1 MRILDKY
8 LIFSSVFALFT
19 ESLSFHFIIDWKFF
33 YIILISNLC
42 LLAFRTKLV
51 ANKNLIIILGFLAVH
66 GCIMFFFLKNPISS
80 LIAQLLGITLSSF
93 FYYNFLKV
101 YKIKFLFNV
110 YVNTA
115 FYLALLAIPMLY
127 FNINVFT
134 PGRINGILLEPAHYA
149 AIMLPA
155 VYLTFREKLYFKFF
169 IILTTVILSK
179 SSIGFIG
186 LALMLF
192 IPLLKVKYFIRYSI
206 IVFILLGSGGYYLYL
221 QWDTKFTENSGS
233 LLVRRIKET
242 QESLTAVNTGKFKK
256 YTNLSSYALLSNI
269 FITKN
274 IFFQYPFGSGLG
286 SYKHEYEKFYPK
298 LSPPEYLTKQ
308 NLSKINKHDANSL
321 FLRLTADLGIFAMLI
336 ILYFFYRGYNIFKQ
350 EDKIIE
356 QSVFF
361 YLALK
366 LIREGHYFPPEFY
379 FFVLIF
385 LKDFNDKNTTYS

>member
-19 ESLSFHFIIDWKFF
+19 ESLSFHFIIDLKFF
-33 YIILISNLC
+33 YVILISNLY
-42 LLAFRTKLV
+42 LLAYRTKLV
-51 ANKNLIIILGFLAVH
+51 ANKNLIIILCFFTFH
-66 GCIMFFFLKNPISS
+66 GIVMYIFLKNPISS
-80 LIAQLLGITLSSF
+80 LIAQLLGISLSSF
-93 FYYNFLKV
+93 FYYNLLKF
-101 YKIKFLFNV
+101 YRAKLLFRTYINI
-110 YVNTA
+110 A

-127 FNINVFT
+127 LNINVFT
-134 PGRINGILLEPAHYA
+134 QNRINGILLEPAHYA

-206 IVFILLGSGGYYLYL
+206 IVFILLGSGGYYFYL
-221 QWDTKFTENSGS
+221 QWDMKFTENSGS

-242 QESLTAVNTGKFKK
+242 QESLTAFNTGKFKK

-274 IFFQYPFGSGLG
+274 IYFQYPLGAGLG

-298 LSPPEYLTKQ
+298 LSPPEYLKKQ

-321 FLRLTADLGIFAMLI
+321 FLRMTADLGIFAFFM
-336 ILYFFYRGYNIFKQ
+336 ILYFFYRAYIIFKK

-361 YLALK
+361 YLVLK